1 MQNKHIHLSPK
12 ENLNLISILSVFPS
26 YMDCQ
31 AHNQMEQYAE
41 IIGKLIRLLVKNTD
55 EL

>member
-1 MQNKHIHLSPK
+1 
-12 ENLNLISILSVFPS
+12 
-26 YMDCQ
+26 MDCQ